1 MSIPLG
7 IQICEGLLN
16 LQGYSASLIEVADY
30 KSQKQIHVYIDS
42 TRPIQCPIYKQ
53 ALPIYDTRLR
63 YIQHASILCKP
74 VVLVLHQVRTN
85 CPSCGVKTEP
95 QTIARG
101 KNRHSILLEKLVL
114 LLSSKLDNNTISELL
129 GFSPSSIYRIDKEGL
144 QQLEPLMSSC
154 VPKPEHISIDEMAH
168 KRRHNYTTVM
178 TNQEDAKV
186 IDIHPG
192 KSKNS
197 AMTLFSRW
205 GHKFNWL
212 QTISMDFSQSYI
224 SAAVETFNE
233 HYIVF
238 DRFHFS
244 RIVNRSLEKIRRE
257 IQQHLPDG
265 LRKQSKKHSRW
276 LVLRRSHNSN
286 SHQLS
291 NLEQLKV
298 DNQELFEAYLL
309 KEDLLSIFDEDIKKE
324 EAESRLL
331 AWCTCVE
338 GTNYKPFQ
346 KLAIQI
352 RKRLSILLN
361 WFEYHISNAKAE
373 AVNNVIKALLRRAF
387 GYKDY
392 EYFRLKVLQKCGYLM
407 YAFTH
412 SL

>member
-1 MSIPLG
+1 
-7 IQICEGLLN
+7 
-16 LQGYSASLIEVADY
+16 
-30 KSQKQIHVYIDS
+30 
-42 TRPIQCPIYKQ
+42 
-53 ALPIYDTRLR
+53 
-63 YIQHASILCKP
+63 
-74 VVLVLHQVRTN
+74 
-85 CPSCGVKTEP
+85 
-95 QTIARG
+95 
-101 KNRHSILLEKLVL
+101 VL